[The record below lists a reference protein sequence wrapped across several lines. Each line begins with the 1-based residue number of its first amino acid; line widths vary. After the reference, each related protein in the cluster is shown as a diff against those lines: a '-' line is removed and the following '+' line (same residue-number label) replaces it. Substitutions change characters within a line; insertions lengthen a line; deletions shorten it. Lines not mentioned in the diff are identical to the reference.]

1 MRFEEKGAHFMT
13 IKEQSCDQLWYW
25 SARTNL
31 WHIIT
36 SALLPSLF

>member
-1 MRFEEKGAHFMT
+1 MRFEEEGAHFMT
-13 IKEQSCDQLWYW
+13 MREQYWDQLWQW

-36 SALLPSLF
+36 SALLPCLF